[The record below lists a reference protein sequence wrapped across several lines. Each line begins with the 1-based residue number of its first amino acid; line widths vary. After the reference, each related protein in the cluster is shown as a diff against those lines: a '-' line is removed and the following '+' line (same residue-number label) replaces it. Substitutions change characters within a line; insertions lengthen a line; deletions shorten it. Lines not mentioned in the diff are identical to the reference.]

1 VSKKQC
7 DCAIDVT
14 GDSRAVDLSK
24 INWRQLI
31 KKWYCS
37 HRLLGLVVVVR
48 MTPTESMQFEE
59 ANIHLASAKYPS
71 PTIGG
76 KVRRG
81 RRMAHMEET
90 VVTLMLSTFLI
101 VDDSSELA
109 AGDELTA
116 SDELMFTMWASTS
129 ATFSLRADDDTECED
144 LEDSARRT
152 RWLVGSGGGA
162 R

>member
-1 VSKKQC
+1 
-7 DCAIDVT
+7 
-14 GDSRAVDLSK
+14 
-24 INWRQLI
+24 
-31 KKWYCS
+31 
-37 HRLLGLVVVVR
+37 
-48 MTPTESMQFEE
+48 
-59 ANIHLASAKYPS
+59 
-71 PTIGG
+71 
-76 KVRRG
+76 
-81 RRMAHMEET
+81 MAHMEET
-90 VVTLMLSTFLI
+90 AVTMMLFTFLI
-101 VDDSSELA
+101 AGDSSELA